1 MTRTTLAMA
10 LGIGGCLFATEAAA
24 VEPMSC
30 FQRFA
35 QPSALVGG
43 AARATTM
50 PVTLAT
56 TFHPAPGCVYGLSPD
71 LARMVPVADAE
82 LDFAE
87 LAEQLARGA
96 ALDAAP
102 HTIYARARTGTGGV
116 ESVFRES
123 CTDVLFSDR
132 IAFEARVDTSTRL
145 LHVRRRA
152 ATESTLRAANLSDCG
167 APRLVLR
174 FVAVPDGQ
182 EPAYLTR
189 VPDDAEH
196 DLALDRS
203 EVILGAPGRFAVYAT
218 RPSVPGNP
226 RPAMLV
232 GRLALDS
239 PLTEL
244 RRAMSTP
251 AVADQ
256 PWFRA
261 EWRDDRMVFARAAGS
276 ESAAL
281 WHEVVLAAASEQ
293 LWLTDIPS
301 SPQDLHP
308 RVHGRLGVTSGRDGF
323 VLPNGMVDA
332 AMRARFGRA
341 GAVMTP
347 TLQEWESLRRGLQVC
362 VAERYASAGPTAS
375 PSQLPAD
382 TRCARLA
389 NVSPAVTLAAAQAAT
404 TPAPAP
410 ATQLCLR
417 RKQWRLSARGMTPE
431 RDLPSACLAL
441 DGSAPGGVSLAS
453 VGDRAALS
461 GSPAGLFLCI
471 ENHCRPFAADPEG
484 RGVRVWRAGLAE
496 LRRASTPEGA
506 TSREALTLARFVV
519 VDPLTDLHPVGLA
532 SGAAVPTTT
541 VTPEEDADRA
551 DELRAGPWSTV
562 AHDEVDVFAYVRR
575 RNAMRFYFTS
585 TAAVSALW
593 NAADRETVLTTQ
605 LPVVGGVQRTEV
617 SPPPSGLVVLL
628 TRDATCPTEPST
640 GVRARAPFDPD
651 ARLVDQTVHAW
662 LARDLGGDAPFECLA
677 HAAFRV
683 REARALAPTSWL
695 HLGVLGDAQAAFFL
709 ADPVSFGVMYP
720 LGFAHARLPVGFHVE
735 GAVSVT
741 ASVNFSDGELSR
753 AGAGVSLALGWGPL
767 GLVPRLI
774 TVGAM
779 LHLATGSAQNNP
791 WVSPYVGLNLNTL
804 VDALGGR

>member
-71 LARMVPVADAE
+71 VARMVPVADAE

-102 HTIYARARTGTGGV
+102 HTIYARSRSGAGGM

-123 CTDVLFSDR
+123 CTDVLFSDS

-152 ATESTLRAANLSDCG
+152 PTESAQRAATLSDCG

-174 FVAVPDGQ
+174 FVAVRDGQ
-182 EPAYLTR
+182 EPAYLSR
-189 VPDDAEH
+189 VPDDGEH
-196 DLALDRS
+196 DLALDRT

-251 AVADQ
+251 ALPDQ
-256 PWFRA
+256 PWFRG

-293 LWLTDIPS
+293 LWLTDIPA

-308 RVHGRLGVTSGRDGF
+308 RVHGRLRVTSARDGF
-323 VLPNGMVDA
+323 VLPDGMVDA

-389 NVSPAVTLAAAQAAT
+389 NVSPAVTLAAQAAT
-404 TPAPAP
+404 PPAPAP
-410 ATQLCLR
+410 ATQICLR
-417 RKQWRLSARGMTPE
+417 RKQWRLSSGGMTPE
-431 RDLPSACLAL
+431 RDLASACLAL
-441 DGSAPGGVSLAS
+441 DGSAPASLSMAS

-461 GSPAGLFLCI
+461 GSPTGVHLCI

-484 RGVRVWRAGLAE
+484 RGVRLWRAGLAE

-519 VDPLTDLHPVGLA
+519 IDPLTDLHPVGLA
-532 SGAAVPTTT
+532 SGAAVPTAST
-541 VTPEEDADRA
+541 TPEDDADRA
-551 DELRAGPWSTV
+551 DELRPGPWSTV
-562 AHDEVDVFAYVRR
+562 PHDEADVFAYVRR

-593 NAADRETVLTTQ
+593 NTVDRDTVLTTQ
-605 LPVVGGVQRTEV
+605 LPVVGGVERTDV

-628 TRDATCPTEPST
+628 TRDAQCPTEPSS

-662 LARDLGGDAPFECLA
+662 LARDLGGDAPFECVA
-677 HAAFRV
+677 HAALRV

-695 HLGVLGDAQAAFFL
+695 HLGLLGDAQAAFFL
-709 ADPVSFGVMYP
+709 ADPVSFGVIYP

-741 ASVNFSDGELSR
+741 ASVNVSDGELSR

-767 GLVPRLI
+767 GLAPRLI